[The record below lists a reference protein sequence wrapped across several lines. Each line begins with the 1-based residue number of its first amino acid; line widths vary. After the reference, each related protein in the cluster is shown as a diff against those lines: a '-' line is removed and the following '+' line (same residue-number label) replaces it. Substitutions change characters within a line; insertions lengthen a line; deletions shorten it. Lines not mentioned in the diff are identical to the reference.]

1 MFPRLTIDAAKLTH
15 NVRVLAEKC
24 HRHGLTA
31 MGVTKVFCAD
41 PAMSACYVSGGVD
54 FLADSRVENLAK
66 LEKFQTPKVLL
77 RLPMLSEVEGVVRY
91 ADISL
96 NSELK
101 TMAALND
108 AAKAQGK
115 RHKILL
121 MIDLGDLREGIWPAD
136 FDATVQEIIKLEA
149 IELYG
154 VGVNL
159 TCYGGVVPKHE
170 NLSLL
175 VDFAVQLRAKYGVD
189 VKMVSGGNS
198 SSLYLL
204 DQDAPEGLPEGIN
217 NLRLGEALVLGRE
230 TAYGNPIDGTHQD
243 VFTLE
248 AQIIELKE
256 KPSVPIGEIGM
267 DAFGNKPTFVDK
279 GLRRRAILGVGRQDV
294 NVSNL
299 IPRDSRIEII
309 GASSDHLIVDVTEA
323 QELNVGD
330 ILQFDV
336 EYGALLSL
344 ATSPY
349 VAKVML

>member
-1 MFPRLTIDAAKLTH
+1 MYPRLTVNGEKLTH
-15 NVRVLAEKC
+15 NVRQLTDKC

-41 PAMSACYVSGGVD
+41 LDMSRCYIEGGVD

-66 LEKFQTPKVLL
+66 LAELSAPKVLL
-77 RLPMLSEVEGVVRY
+77 RLPMLSEAAQVVKY

-96 NSELK
+96 NSELQ
-101 TMAALND
+101 TIAALNLE
-108 AAKAQGK
+108 AKSQGL

-121 MIDLGDLREGIWPAD
+121 MIDLGDLREGIWPSD
-136 FDATVQEIIKLEA
+136 FDETINGILKLEH

-154 VGVNL
+154 LGVNL

-170 NLSLL
+170 NLSQLIDL
-175 VDFAVQLRAKYGVD
+175 AVQLRVRFGVD

-204 DQDAPEGLPEGIN
+204 DQVAPNDLPVGIN

-230 TAYGNPIDGTHQD
+230 TAYGEPIQGTHQD

-256 KPSVPIGEIGM
+256 KPSVPVGEIGM

-279 GLRRRAILGVGRQDV
+279 GIRRRGILGVGRQDV

-299 IPRDSRIEII
+299 IARDTRLEII
-309 GASSDHLIVDVTEA
+309 GASSDHLIVDFTEA
-323 QELNVGD
+323 MEYGVGD
-330 ILQFDV
+330 IVSFDV

-344 ATSPY
+344 CTSPY
-349 VAKVML
+349 VKKVMV